1 MHPQPDEDREA
12 DEAGQHP
19 AVGEPELAGP
29 LYARTREHLLGQE
42 EQPLATYR
50 VQLHRDFDFT
60 RAAAVVPYLARL
72 GVSHLYASPILRSL
86 PGSSHGYDVVDHS
99 EVNPE
104 LGGGVGFAALSETLR
119 TNGLKLLLD
128 TVPNHMG
135 IAAGNALWEDVLENG
150 PAALHAH
157 FFDVEWDPV
166 KAELR
171 NKVLLPILGDQYG
184 VVLDRGELQLEYEAG
199 SIGLRYFDHRFPLNP
214 RAYQDVLGPGA
225 EQVGALL
232 GDSHPDFVELQSVLT
247 GLRNLP
253 SRGDTSPE
261 KVLERS
267 REKEVLKRR
276 LNALV
281 TGSPVVAEHLR
292 ANIARLNGNP
302 GDPRSFDALDRLLDR
317 YVPYRLAHW
326 RVAGEEINYRRF
338 FDINSLAAIRVEDLD
353 VFEEAHALT
362 FRFLAAGQ
370 VHGLRIDHPDGLFDP
385 SAYFLRLQERYFL
398 DQARKLAADAV
409 DDAAWPPLREALLRR
424 WRQEAGS
431 EPSSPLRRALY
442 LVVEKIQGGKE
453 RIPDEWAVQGTT
465 GYRFA
470 NLCTGVVVDGAGARE
485 FTEIYEKFIGHPL
498 RFEPLLAEKK
508 KQVMAVSMAS
518 EINGLARELNRISEM
533 NRRTRDFTL
542 NSIRRALIGFIA
554 HFPVYRTYVSSAPGV
569 DERDAHYIQWTIA
582 RARAADPTTNAS
594 LFQWLEDMLLKRYP
608 EHLPETERQVMLHFA
623 MKLQQITG
631 PVMAKG
637 LEDTVFYVY
646 NRLVALNEVGGEP
659 EHFGTSVETFHHRSL
674 ERVRDWPGALIASST
689 HDTKRSEDVRAR
701 LAVLSEMPGEWRR
714 ALEGWRKLNTIH
726 KTELAGGSAPSGNDE
741 YLFYQTLLGAWPMGE
756 LAPAELPAF
765 RSRLR
770 DYMLKAIREA
780 KVHTSWTNPE
790 PDYEEA
796 TGRFVE
802 RTLDPGGSRVFLEQV
817 RLLKD
822 RLERPGQV
830 NALVQVALKL
840 ASPGVPDIY
849 QGCELWDLS
858 LVDPD
863 NRRPVDFALR
873 DGMLS
878 ELLRQH
884 GAAPVGVARDVW
896 ANPADGRCKLLL
908 TTLMLRLRQDRAELF
923 RRGGYEAL
931 EADGIAAP
939 RSLAF
944 ARRLA
949 DEAVVVAVPRLV
961 MRALRAGLGPVYGST
976 RVRLPT
982 DLAGRR
988 FRNVVTGVRVKPL
1001 EGGLALGPLFTD
1013 FPVAVLEAVE

>member
-1 MHPQPDEDREA
+1 MHPQVDEAREA
-12 DEAGQHP
+12 DQRELPGLD
-19 AVGEPELAGP
+19 EPVIVEP
-29 LYARTREHLLGQE
+29 LWDRTRERLLAQ
-42 EQPLATYR
+42 QDLPLSTYR
-50 VQLHRDFDFT
+50 IQLHREFDFA

-72 GVSHLYASPILRSL
+72 GVGHLYASPILRAM
-86 PGSSHGYDVVDHS
+86 PGSNHGYDVVDHT

-104 LGGGVGFAALSETLR
+104 LGGAVGFSSFSETLR
-119 TNGLKLLLD
+119 SNGMRLLLD

-135 IAAGNALWEDVLENG
+135 IGAGNALWEDVLENG

-157 FFDVEWDPV
+157 FFDVEWEPV

-171 NKVLLPILGDQYG
+171 GKVLLPILGDQYG
-184 VVLDRGELQLEYEAG
+184 VVLDRGELQLEYQTG
-199 SIGLRYFDHRFPLNP
+199 SIGLRYFDYRLPLNP
-214 RAYQDVLGPGA
+214 RAYQDVLGPGM
-225 EQVGALL
+225 EQVGAQL
-232 GDSHPDFVELQSVLT
+232 GDSHPDFTELQSILT

-253 SRGDTSPE
+253 TRAELTPE

-276 LNALV
+276 LNTLTSNSA
-281 TGSPVVAEHLR
+281 VVAEHVRNNL
-292 ANIARLNGNP
+292 ARLNGHS
-302 GDPRSFDALDRLLDR
+302 GDPRTFDALHRLLER

-362 FRFLAAGQ
+362 FQFLAAGQ
-370 VHGLRIDHPDGLFDP
+370 VHALRIDHPDGLFDP
-385 SAYFLRLQERYFL
+385 SAYFLRLQERYFV
-398 DQARKLAADAV
+398 DQARKAAGEAV
-409 DDAAWPPLREALLRR
+409 DDASWPVVAEALLRR

-431 EPSSPLRRALY
+431 DPGSPLRRALY
-442 LVVEKIQGGKE
+442 VVMEKIQGGKE
-453 RIPDEWAVQGTT
+453 RIPEDWAVQGTT

-470 NLCTGVVVDGAGARE
+470 NLATGVLIDGTAGRE
-485 FTEIYEKFIGHPL
+485 FSDIYEKFIGHPM
-498 RFEPLLAEKK
+498 RFDVMLVEKK

-554 HFPVYRTYVSSAPGV
+554 HFPVYRTYVSEAPGV

-582 RARAADPTTNAS
+582 RARVADPTRNAS
-594 LFQWLEDMLLKRYP
+594 LFQWLEDVLLKRYP
-608 EHLPETERQVMLHFA
+608 EHLPIAERQVMLHFA

-659 EHFGTSVETFHHRSL
+659 EHFGTSVDTFHHRNL
-674 ERVRDWPGALIASST
+674 ERARDFPGALLGSST

-701 LAVLSEMPGEWRR
+701 LVVLSEMPGEWRR
-714 ALEGWRKLNTIH
+714 ALESWRKLNAGH
-726 KTELAGGSAPSGNDE
+726 KTDLAGKASPSGNDE
-741 YLFYQTLLGAWPMGE
+741 YLLYQTILGAWPMGE
-756 LAPAELPAF
+756 LDVAQLPAF
-765 RSRLR
+765 RDRVGE
-770 DYMLKAIREA
+770 YMLKAIREA
-780 KVHTSWTNPE
+780 KVHTSWTNPDA
-790 PDYEEA
+790 DYEDA
-796 TGRFVE
+796 TARFVE
-802 RTLDPGGSRVFLEQV
+802 RVLDPGASRVFFDQV
-817 RLLKD
+817 RQLK
-822 RLERPGQV
+822 ERIERSGQV
-830 NALVQVALKL
+830 NSLVQVALKL
-840 ASPGVPDIY
+840 ASPGVPDLY

-863 NRRPVDFALR
+863 NRRPVNFER
-873 DGMLS
+873 REEMLS

-884 GAAPVGVARDVW
+884 ASAPVTVARDAW
-896 ANPADGRCKLLL
+896 ARPADGRCKLLL
-908 TTLMLRLRQDRAELF
+908 TTMMLRLRQARPDLF
-923 RRGGYEAL
+923 RRGGYEPL
-931 EADGIAAP
+931 EVDGIASA
-939 RSLAF
+939 RALAF
-944 ARRLA
+944 ARRLG
-949 DEAVVVAVPRLV
+949 DEAVVVAAPRLV
-961 MRALRAGLGPVYGST
+961 TRALRAGLGPVYGST
-976 RVRLPT
+976 RMRLPT

-988 FRNVVTGVRVKPL
+988 FRNVVTGVRVQPL

>member
-1 MHPQPDEDREA
+1 MDPQMEEA
-12 DEAGQHP
+12 RGADQPES
-19 AVGEPELAGP
+19 AVDGEPALAGP
-29 LYARTREHLLGQE
+29 LYARTREKLLEQQE
-42 EQPLATYR
+42 IPLSTYR
-50 VQLHRDFDFT
+50 VQLHREFDFA

-72 GVSHLYASPILRSL
+72 GVSHLYASPILRAM
-86 PGSSHGYDVVDHS
+86 PGSNHGYDVVDHT

-104 LGGGVGFAALSETLR
+104 LGGGVGFSSLSDTLQS
-119 TNGLKLLLD
+119 NGLKILLD

-135 IAAGNALWEDVLENG
+135 IASGNPLWEDVLENG

-157 FFDVEWDPV
+157 FFDIEWDPV

-184 VVLDRGELQLEYEAG
+184 VVLDQGELQLEYQGG
-199 SIGLRYFDHRFPLNP
+199 SIALRYFDNRFPLNP
-214 RAYQDVLGPGA
+214 RAYQDVLGPGVD
-225 EQVGALL
+225 QVGSQL
-232 GDSHPDFVELQSVLT
+232 GESHPDYVELQSILT

-261 KVLERS
+261 KVLERN

-276 LNALV
+276 LNTLV
-281 TGSPVVAEHLR
+281 ASSPVVAEHLR
-292 ANIARLNGNP
+292 ANLARLNGTP
-302 GDPRSFDALDRLLDR
+302 GEPRSFDALDRLLER

-338 FDINSLAAIRVEDLD
+338 FDINSLAAIRVENLD
-353 VFEEAHALT
+353 VFEEAHELT
-362 FRFLAAGQ
+362 FQFLARGQ

-398 DQARKLAADAV
+398 DQARKLAGETV
-409 DDAAWPPLREALLRR
+409 DDASWPVISEALINR

-431 EPSSPLRRALY
+431 DPASPLRRALY
-442 LVVEKIQGGKE
+442 VVVEKIQGGKE
-453 RIPDEWAVQGTT
+453 RIPDDWAVQGTT

-470 NLCTGVVVDGAGARE
+470 NLGTAVLVDASAARE
-485 FTEIYEKFIGHPL
+485 LTDIYEKFIGHPL
-498 RFEPLLAEKK
+498 NFDQALVEKK
-508 KQVMAVSMAS
+508 KQVMAVSMSS

-554 HFPVYRTYVSSAPGV
+554 HFPVYRTYVSEAPGV

-582 RARAADPTTNAS
+582 RAKVADPTTNAS
-594 LFQWLEDMLLKRYP
+594 LFQWLEDVLLKRYP
-608 EHLPETERQVMLHFA
+608 EHLPLAERQVMLHFA

-659 EHFGTSVETFHHRSL
+659 EVFGTGVDTFHHRNI
-674 ERVRDWPGALIASST
+674 ERARDFPGALLASST

-701 LAVLSEMPGEWRR
+701 LVVLSEMPGEWRR
-714 ALEGWRKLNTIH
+714 ALETWRRLNAVH
-726 KTELAGGSAPSGNDE
+726 KTELAGKPVPTANDE
-741 YLFYQTLLGAWPMGE
+741 YLLYQTILGAWPMGE
-756 LAPAELPAF
+756 LEPAALPAF
-765 RSRLR
+765 RARIR
-770 DYMLKAIREA
+770 EYMLKAIREA
-780 KVHTSWTNPE
+780 KVHTSWTNPD
-790 PDYEEA
+790 PDYEDA
-796 TGRFVE
+796 TARFVDKL
-802 RTLDPGGSRVFLEQV
+802 LDPGDSRVFLEQV
-817 RLLKD
+817 RLLKE
-822 RLERPGQV
+822 RVERPGQV
-830 NALVQVALKL
+830 NSLVQLALKL

-863 NRRPVDFALR
+863 NRRAVDFQR
-873 DGMLS
+873 REEMLS
-878 ELLRQH
+878 ELVRQH
-884 GAAPVGVARDVW
+884 AGAPVSVARDAW
-896 ANPADGRCKLLL
+896 AHPADGRCKLLL
-908 TTLMLRLRQDRAELF
+908 TTLMLRLRQARPELF
-923 RRGGYEAL
+923 RRGGYEPL
-931 EADGIAAP
+931 EVDGIAAA
-939 RSLAF
+939 RALAF
-944 ARRLA
+944 ARRLG
-949 DEAVVVAVPRLV
+949 DEAVVVAAPRLV
-961 MRALRAGLGPVYGST
+961 TRALRAGLGPVYGST
-976 RVRLPT
+976 RMRLPT

-988 FRNVVTGVRVKPL
+988 FRNVVTGVRLQPL